1 MVSDNALKVLKA
13 YYEGADEDYVYRYNW
28 IEDRAGLTRKEAEK
42 AVRELRTAGY
52 LEYVKGLFDEDGQV
66 AGSGH
71 AIAQGKRN
79 DIKAKLDELGVEYD
93 V

>member
-13 YYEGADEDYVYRYNW
+13 YYEHADPDYVYMYIW
-28 IEDRAGLTRKEAEK
+28 IEDHTGLTRKEAEK
-42 AVRELRTAGY
+42 AVRELRQAGY

-66 AGSGH
+66 AGSGF
-71 AIAQGKRN
+71 AIAQGRRD
-79 DIKAKLDELGVEYD
+79 DIKAKLDEFGVEYD